1 MKLFYDYF
9 TAREELMRY
18 FNCDTMYNNTHSIYI
33 NEFYHWKLDDYKI
46 HVAPEY
52 NDVIDGNSCTTFTA
66 FGQEWVYEGDEFTI
80 VHLRTGNSGVFEIYN
95 NSLRVY

>member
-9 TAREELMRY
+9 TAREELLKY
-18 FNCDTMYNNTHSIYI
+18 YNCDTMYNNTHPIYI
-33 NEFYHWKLDDYKI
+33 NEYYHWKLDGNKI
-46 HVAPEY
+46 YVASEY
-52 NDVIDGNSCTTFTA
+52 NDIFDENLYKLYTA
-66 FGQEWVYEGDEFTI
+66 FGQEWVYEGDEFTL